1 MSFFP
6 DPLSLTLPSL
16 TLETTSGI
24 CELNRDLFLTKE
36 KIQESMQCLA
46 WWQCFWIKW
55 CWSLGAGQWL
65 FCKLKKRYKTQVH
78 EDIIKKKNCSYTC
91 CYPSLLPCAVFI
103 YWKCISSRVW
113 EQMWSSSSCVPGE
126 FWYLSDLVCISSLLL
141 LRHLSWWPLRNE
153 LHALAVESSVYQNAQ
168 GGLLHPVQRRVECLP
183 CTENVFHA

>member
-1 MSFFP
+1 MQWVRVTSIIENNLMVGVSFFP

-55 CWSLGAGQWL
+55 CWSLGAGKWL

-78 EDIIKKKNCSYTC
+78 EDIIKKKTVLIPAATPPFFPVLFLFIKNTFHHECESRC
-91 CYPSLLPCAVFI
+91 GHLLPVSQV
-103 YWKCISSRVW
+103 SS
-113 EQMWSSSSCVPGE
+113 GI
-126 FWYLSDLVCISSLLL
+126 LV
-141 LRHLSWWPLRNE
+141 
-153 LHALAVESSVYQNAQ
+153 
-168 GGLLHPVQRRVECLP
+168 
-183 CTENVFHA
+183 T